1 MVVLAGRSLRRTGGI
16 KMDLGLSEEQEM
28 LRTSARDFL
37 QKECP
42 KQLVKQLDESEEG
55 YSPELWRKMAQL
67 GWMGLVFPEEYEG
80 SGGSFVDLVVLLEEM
95 GYNILPGPFFST
107 VVLGGLSILAAGDED
122 QKKEFLPKIANGEM
136 ILTLAL
142 TEPSAKYDAASVKTR
157 AVSGDG
163 GYVINGTKLFVPDAN
178 VADYLLCVA
187 RTKDGVKPEDGITVF
202 LVDANSPGV
211 KCTLLKTL
219 ARDKQCEVIFDN
231 VKVPEKS
238 VLGELGRGWP
248 VVESILQKAAV
259 AKCAEMV
266 GGAQASLEM
275 AVSYAKERV
284 QFNRPIGS
292 FQAIQHYCANMVTD
306 VDGSRFVTYRA
317 AWKVNEGLPATMDV
331 AVAKAWT
338 SEAYGRVTLLAHQIF
353 GAIGF
358 TMDHDM
364 HLYYRRAKAGEIAFG
379 DGDFQ
384 RAIVAQE
391 LGL

>member
-1 MVVLAGRSLRRTGGI
+1 
-16 KMDLGLSEEQEM
+16 MDLGLNEHQEM

-42 KQLVKQLDESEEG
+42 KQLVRQLDVSEQG
-55 YSPELWRKMAQL
+55 YSPALWKKMAEL
-67 GWMGLVFPEEYEG
+67 GWLGLVFPEEYDG
-80 SGGSFVDLVVLLEEM
+80 NGGSFLDLIVLFEEM

-107 VVLGGLSILAAGDED
+107 VILGGLVILEAGTQQQKKDFLPRIAAGE
-122 QKKEFLPKIANGEM
+122 L

-142 TEPSAKYDAASVKTR
+142 TEPSAKYDAVSIKTK
-157 AVSGDG
+157 AIAQDDE
-163 GYVINGTKLFVPDAN
+163 YVISGTKLFVPDAN
-178 VADYLLCVA
+178 VADYMLCVA
-187 RTKDGVKPEDGITVF
+187 RTQSKKNAEDGITVF
-202 LVDANSPGV
+202 LVNSKTPGV

-231 VKVPEKS
+231 VHVPKENIVGK
-238 VLGELGRGWP
+238 LNRGWP
-248 VVESILQKAAV
+248 IVSDILQKATM

-266 GGAQASLEM
+266 GGAQAALEL
-275 AVSYAKERV
+275 AVQYAKERV

-306 VDGSRFVTYRA
+306 VDGSRFITYKA
-317 AWKVNEGLPATMDV
+317 AWKVSEGIPATYDV

-338 SEAYGRVTLLAHQIF
+338 SEAYARVTLLAHQIF

-364 HLYYRRAKAGEIAFG
+364 HLYYRRAKASEIAFG

>member
-1 MVVLAGRSLRRTGGI
+1 
-16 KMDLGLSEEQEM
+16 MDLGLSEEQEM

-42 KQLVKQLDESEEG
+42 KQLVRQLDETDEG
-55 YSPELWRKMAQL
+55 YSPELWRKMAEL
-67 GWMGLVFPEEYEG
+67 GWIGLVFPEKYGG
-80 SGGSFVDLVVLLEEM
+80 SGGSFLDLVVLLEEM

-107 VVLGGLSILAAGDED
+107 VVLGGLPILAAGNEE

-142 TEPSAKYDAASVKTR
+142 TEPSAKYDAVSVKTK
-157 AVSGDG
+157 AVAHNGE
-163 GYVINGTKLFVPDAN
+163 YVINGTKLFVPDAN

-187 RTKDGVKPEDGITVF
+187 RTKDRVNPEDGITIF
-202 LVDANSPGV
+202 LVDTKSPGV

-219 ARDKQCEVIFDN
+219 ARDKQCEVVFDN
-231 VKVPEKS
+231 VSVPKKNL
-238 VLGELGRGWP
+238 LGELDKGWP
-248 VVESILQKAAV
+248 MVENILQKATV

-266 GGAQASLEM
+266 GGTQAVLEM
-275 AVSYAKERV
+275 AVNYAKERV

-306 VDGSRFVTYRA
+306 VDGSRFIAYKA
-317 AWKVNEGLPATMDV
+317 AWKVSEGLPATMDV
-331 AVAKAWT
+331 AIAKAWT
-338 SEAYGRVTLLAHQIF
+338 SEASGRVTLLGHQIF

-364 HLYYRRAKAGEIAFG
+364 HLYYRRAKASEVVFG
-379 DGDFQ
+379 DSDFQ